1 LKRKF
6 FKFFFSLIIIF
17 LIIVGFI
24 SLSFKQRI
32 NNRPLPSFYKKGAFH
47 VHSSFSDGRGGID
60 EISRDAKRSNLDFV
74 ILTDHGR
81 PNLPASA
88 ATGWINDI
96 LLIGASEFSL
106 NEGHLAAA
114 GYHIPTYIFPPE
126 AQEAIDEVNRDRG
139 VSFISHPLDRKIP
152 WTGWQVRDFTGIEI
166 LSLYQLVKKVPFFK
180 AAIFPLQY
188 LFNSDYALTQLI
200 TYPAKESQLWDS
212 LNKEGK
218 YYGIYALDAHAKLEI
233 SRKFQLN
240 FPAYA
245 AMFKILTVY
254 VKVENDLEKDP
265 LRAAAAIVTAIRCGN
280 FFNVIESLA
289 PANGFENYYQEKDGR
304 LVDMGGD
311 AQTTGGNLIFKLPFN
326 FTTAIVVKKDGKI
339 FKTIKANNKQ
349 QLSIPISLCGVYRA
363 EISLA
368 SGRFKKLPWI
378 VANPI
383 YIAQPAVEKKS
394 PENAAGII
402 LADRENYFR
411 VEKNSRSSAVIYWDA
426 QGEKPPI
433 TSFTFTLRHEA
444 SNQVDF
450 WTALAHRE
458 KLDFS
463 NYQGFVFET
472 RGSGQMRFWLQLRT
486 GGIGQGEATYQH
498 SFLVKEQWRKIAIP
512 FSSFHRLYGQTASPD
527 PTHINAFFFLID
539 NGNAFPGTQG
549 EIFFRQIGLY

>member
-1 LKRKF
+1 MKRKF
-6 FKFFFSLIIIF
+6 FKFVSSLLIVF
-17 LIIVGFI
+17 LIAIGFI

-32 NNRPLPSFYKKGAFH
+32 NNHSLPSFYKKGAFH
-47 VHSSFSDGRGGID
+47 IHSSFSDGRGGIA

-114 GYHIPTYIFPPE
+114 GYRVSAYIFPPE
-126 AQEAIDEVNRDRG
+126 AQEAVDEVNRNGG
-139 VSFISHPLDRKIP
+139 VTFISHPFDQKIP
-152 WTGWQVRDFTGIEI
+152 WTGWQVREFTGIEI
-166 LSLYQLVKKVPFFK
+166 LSLYQLAKKVPFFK

-188 LFNSDYALTQLI
+188 LFNADYALTLLI
-200 TYPAKESQLWDS
+200 TYPEKELRLWDS
-212 LNKEGK
+212 LNKKDK
-218 YYGIYALDAHAKLEI
+218 YFAIYALDAHAKLEI
-233 SRKFQLN
+233 SKKFQLN

-254 VKVENDLEKDP
+254 VKVDNDLQKDP
-265 LRAAAAIVTAIRCGN
+265 AQAAAAIISAMRRGN

-289 PANGFENYYQEKDGR
+289 PANGFENYYHQKDGR

-339 FKTIKANNKQ
+339 FKTISANIRQ
-349 QLSIPISLCGVYRA
+349 QLSIPISLAGVYRA

-378 VANPI
+378 VTNPI
-383 YIAQPAVEKKS
+383 FIAQPAVENEL
-394 PENAAGII
+394 PENAASII
-402 LADRENYFR
+402 LAARENYFQ
-411 VEKNSRSSAVIYWDA
+411 VEKNNRSSAAVQWNS
-426 QGEKPPI
+426 QGDSPPV
-433 TSFTFTLRHEA
+433 TSFKFTLQPET
-444 SNQVDF
+444 STQVDF
-450 WTALAHRE
+450 WAALAHRE
-458 KLDFS
+458 KLDGS
-463 NYQGFVFET
+463 NYQGFFFEV
-472 RGSGQMRFWLQLRT
+472 RGSGQMRFWLQVRT
-486 GGIGQGEATYQH
+486 GIGQGEATYQH
-498 SFLVKEQWRKIAIP
+498 SFLVKEQWGKIAIP
-512 FSSFHRLYGQTASPD
+512 FSSFHRLYGQPASPD
-527 PTHINAFFFLID
+527 PAHINAFFFLID